1 MNLCNVY
8 VHFYDKLKCSLSWSF
23 DQFKLNTQILFEIYV
38 YSPNYPSHIHPPT
51 PPKKIC
57 QQFTCF
63 FFAIAY
69 AFFNDNTIA
78 SFYVHCTLVLGMVSC
93 WSCQGLFLES
103 PTKYIF
109 NFGLRLGLH
118 QTDII
123 WLSLSMICYLFYGVC
138 IHQG

>member
-1 MNLCNVY
+1 MNLCIFYVISMINWNVGY
-8 VHFYDKLKCSLSWSF
+8 LEVLINLSYIHKYCLRYLF
-23 DQFKLNTQILFEIYV
+23 THPTILLTYT
-38 YSPNYPSHIHPPT
+38 PH
-51 PPKKIC
+51 PPKKNLSAIYM
-57 QQFTCF
+57 F

-109 NFGLRLGLH
+109 NFGLRLGWH

-138 IHQG
+138 IH